1 MDSAAITD
9 ALVRQASFN
18 WLREQVDREGPVL
31 PRGLLERGF
40 VFEGAQVR
48 LMGPQGI
55 FKPQVMRLPLSIT
68 TVANGPYNDSFGQS
82 ILRYRYRGDDPGHR
96 DNVGLRELISR
107 REPLVYFHAV
117 TTGRYLAVWPVFVVA
132 DDQPNLTF
140 SVAVDDAETT
150 ALGSESLHDDSG
162 IAIRRGYV
170 TTIVQR
176 RIHQEAF
183 RARVIDAYRHQCA
196 FCRLKHTQL
205 LDAAHI
211 IADSHPEGEPVVTNG
226 IALCKL
232 HHAAFDRFFLS
243 VTPDYVVNIRGDVME
258 ERDGPMLK
266 HGLQGLHGQRIQLPH
281 SDRMKP
287 DRALLE
293 ARHTRFLQLSR
304 G

>member
-9 ALVRQASFN
+9 ALVRQAAFN

-31 PRGLLERGF
+31 PRDLLVKGF
-40 VFEGAQVR
+40 VFRDSQVR
-48 LMGPQGI
+48 LVGPQGI
-55 FKPQVMRLPLSIT
+55 FKPRIMRLPISIT
-68 TVANGPYNDSFGQS
+68 AVAGGPYADKFGPT
-82 ILRYRYRGDDPGHR
+82 LLKYRYRGSDISHR
-96 DNVGLRELISR
+96 DNAGLRELMSR
-107 REPLVYFHAV
+107 REPLAYFHGISE
-117 TTGRYLAVWPVFVVA
+117 GRYLAVWPVFVVG
-132 DDQPNLTF
+132 DDPAALTF
-140 SVAVDDAETT
+140 SIAVDDAEIAVPEGTI
-150 ALGSESLHDDSG
+150 HDDSG

-170 TTIVQR
+170 TAIVKR

-183 RARVIDAYRHQCA
+183 RARVIAAYRSQCA
-196 FCRLKHTQL
+196 FCRLKHAEL

-211 IADSHPEGEPVVTNG
+211 VADSQPDGEPVVTNG

-243 VTPDYVVNIRGDVME
+243 VTPDYVVDIRRDVLDE
-258 ERDGPMLK
+258 HDGPMLK

-293 ARHTRFLQLSR
+293 ARHARFLELSR